1 MIGGESGVQVLGVP
15 GRGVQG
21 LRSDTGLL
29 ASRGIIPSKEV
40 SMVFVLL
47 SQVTEKGAATI
58 KGRPERVKEVNREIE
73 AFGVRVLHQ
82 YAVLGPYDFVTVVE
96 APDPASVARMSVE
109 LAARGTVRI
118 QSLPAIPIDDFLA
131 KFK

>member
-1 MIGGESGVQVLGVP
+1 
-15 GRGVQG
+15 
-21 LRSDTGLL
+21 
-29 ASRGIIPSKEV
+29 
-40 SMVFVLL
+40 MVFVLL
-47 SQVTEKGAATI
+47 SQVTEKGAETI

-109 LAARGTVRI
+109 LAARGTVIHDLLSGEAFPGDPGSLRI
-118 QSLPAIPIDDFLA
+118 PMPPHSARILA
-131 KFK
+131 AYREP

>member
-1 MIGGESGVQVLGVP
+1 
-15 GRGVQG
+15 
-21 LRSDTGLL
+21 
-29 ASRGIIPSKEV
+29 
-40 SMVFVLL
+40 MVFVLL

-96 APDPASVARMSVE
+96 APDRASVARMSVE

-118 QSLPAIPIDDFLA
+118 QSLPAIPIEDFLA